1 MLARIVNGNLMAVIV
16 GVREM
21 SKDIQ
26 EVCIQLLVSVWSIIT
41 GLPQMGWQQ
50 QYYRKCS
57 VLYDFLVAVIVVCVS
72 ALRPLSVHK

>member
-1 MLARIVNGNLMAVIV
+1 MAVIV

-41 GLPQMGWQQ
+41 GLPQMGVAAA
-50 QYYRKCS
+50 
-57 VLYDFLVAVIVVCVS
+57 VL
-72 ALRPLSVHK
+72 P